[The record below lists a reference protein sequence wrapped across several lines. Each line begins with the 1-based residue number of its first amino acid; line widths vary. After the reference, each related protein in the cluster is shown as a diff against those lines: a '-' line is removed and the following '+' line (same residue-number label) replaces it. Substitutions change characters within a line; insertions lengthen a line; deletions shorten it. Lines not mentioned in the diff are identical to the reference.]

1 MAAEINADL
10 VKNLRERTGA
20 GIMDCKRAL
29 AETSGDFAKAIDY
42 LRKKNLAGALK
53 RAART
58 ASDGQVG
65 AYIHMGGKIG
75 VLIELNSETDFVA
88 KTPDFA
94 ELVRDVAMHVA
105 AANPQYVD
113 PTAVPVDEVD
123 KQKEIFRAQVADAK
137 KPANVVDQIVEGK
150 LKKWY
155 SEVCLTEQAFVK
167 DTNRSVGDIV
177 NEKSAKCGEKIAIR
191 RFSRFQVGE
200 SVD

>member
-1 MAAEINADL
+1 MAEINADH
-10 VKNLRERTGA
+10 VKSLRERTGA

-29 AETSGDFAKAIDY
+29 AETAGDLDKAIDY
-42 LRKKNLAGALK
+42 LRKKNLAGAVK
-53 RAART
+53 RAGRT

-75 VLIELNSETDFVA
+75 VLVEVNSETDFVA
-88 KTPDFA
+88 KTPEFA

-105 AANPQYVD
+105 AANPQYID
-113 PTAVPVDEVD
+113 PAAVPAAEVD

-137 KPANVVDQIVEGK
+137 KPANVVEQIVEGK

-167 DTNRSVGDIV
+167 DTARSVGDVV

-200 SVD
+200 AAE